1 MASTPDLQRH
11 RSFFTVDD
19 VNVDDL
25 RALVDTV
32 TPAERY
38 PNAEAIDREVVVYDM
53 AVERSP
59 EQRQA
64 MLEELA
70 DVFGGG
76 PGVVVMRNAVA
87 PEVIARATEAFEALI
102 EQEKADGIGRGDHFA
117 APGANDRVW
126 NALEKLA
133 VADPETFVDYYEFE
147 ALQLAVDPNAVGAAA
162 APIEHQLP
170 LLVGGWHV
178 RRHRCRC
185 AEKSRKPGH
194 ASSTTPNFT
203 P

>member
-25 RALVDTV
+25 RSLVDTV

-147 ALQLAVDPNAVGAAA
+147 ALQLVSTACLGPAF
-162 APIEHQLP
+162 
-170 LLVGGWHV
+170 LV
-178 RRHRCRC
+178 
-185 AEKSRKPGH
+185 
-194 ASSTTPNFT
+194 T
-203 P
+203 